1 MAIDSSNVSTAE
13 VATIWDEGRRVI
25 QYSAASTA
33 FANSE
38 FAQIA
43 AAPGLK
49 TKVLGVSLSVSV
61 FTSGGNMFLLNGTG
75 GSAILYLP
83 FFSTFGSAFF
93 SLGGLVLCQTAVNT
107 ILSVKCTGTLTCGV
121 GITYYQAP

>member
-1 MAIDSSNVSTAE
+1 MAIDSSNVATPE
-13 VATIWDEGRRVI
+13 VATVWDEGRRVV
-25 QYSAASTA
+25 QFSNVSQVFAA
-33 FANSE
+33 NE

-49 TKVLGVSLSVSV
+49 TKVLGVSLSVSA
-61 FTSGGNMFLLNGTG
+61 FTSSGNMFLLNGTG
-75 GSAILYLP
+75 GSSILYLP
-83 FFSTFGSAFF
+83 FFSGFANAFF

-107 ILSVKCTGTLTCGV
+107 ILSVKCTGSLTCGV